1 MIISLVE
8 SDAPKVTGEWLAQFL
23 ARPPMPI
30 IRFFDEPRVE
40 GKAITFRVRNGLPLP
55 LLYGVY
61 ISTNGDY
68 AEKADH
74 IGPFGVDTWKVT
86 FDTAPSTFEIK
97 VGLVPF
103 ELQTDMRRSS

>member
-8 SDAPKVTGEWLAQFL
+8 SDSPKVTGEWLAQFL
-23 ARPPMPI
+23 ARPPMPVL
-30 IRFFDEPRVE
+30 RFLEEPTRKGNLLE
-40 GKAITFRVRNGLPLP
+40 FKVRNGLPLP

-74 IGPFGVDTWKVT
+74 IGPFSVDTWRIH
-86 FDTAPSTFEIK
+86 FDRYPSDVEVR
-97 VGLVPF
+97 VGLIPF
-103 ELQTDMRRSS
+103 ELQTDMRRIT